1 MNTIIFNI
9 EDDAQFT
16 AFTPVVAPLGEP
28 VSLTR
33 TALDV
38 ETDQALMG
46 IWECTPGT
54 WRRQVLQAEYSYFIA
69 GSGRFLHDN
78 GEVIHFQAGD
88 GVYFPAGSTGTWE
101 IEDLVRKSYVIFK

>member
-9 EDDAQFT
+9 EDETQFSAFT
-16 AFTPVVAPLGEP
+16 AVVEPIGEP

-38 ETDQALMG
+38 ETNQSLMG
-46 IWECTPGT
+46 IWECTPGK

-78 GEVIHFQAGD
+78 GEVISFKAGD

-101 IEDLVRKSYVIFK
+101 IEHLVRKSYVIFK